1 MEIVKAINIMEKIVK
16 LNAKVLVNIVNFVLE
31 MAHVKNVKEKFTL
44 EIIVQTN
51 VINAL
56 NLDAIYM
63 EYVLMVIQ
71 TVKIIKLMEKN
82 VIKIV
87 PK

>member
-31 MAHVKNVKEKFTL
+31 MAHVKSVKEKFTL

-56 NLDAIYM
+56 NLDAISM

-71 TVKIIKLMEKN
+71 TVKIIKLMDQN